1 MVEKVTHDNDLSS
14 LNYSKFVILMIILG
28 TALFF
33 PDYGNTGLPW
43 DLLLLHFYFFAI
55 FIPFLVIFNAARN
68 SNRENPSRVK
78 DQTTRYP
85 DLHPR
90 A

>member
-1 MVEKVTHDNDLSS
+1 MFTLA
-14 LNYSKFVILMIILG
+14 

-33 PDYGNTGLPW
+33 PDYGSDGVPW
-43 DLLLLHFYFFAI
+43 DLYLIHIYFFAI
-55 FIPFLVIFNAARN
+55 FIPFIIIFNAARN
-68 SNRENPSRVK
+68 SDVENPKRIK
-78 DQTTRYP
+78 DDSTRYP

>member
-1 MVEKVTHDNDLSS
+1 MLS
-14 LNYSKFVILMIILG
+14 LA

-33 PDYGNTGLPW
+33 PDYGSNGVPW
-43 DLLLLHFYFFAI
+43 DLFLLHFYFFII
-55 FIPFLVIFNAARN
+55 FVPFLVIFNAAR
-68 SNRENPSRVK
+68 SSDRENPKRIK
-78 DQTTRYP
+78 DNTTTYP

>member
-1 MVEKVTHDNDLSS
+1 MLHT
-14 LNYSKFVILMIILG
+14 IA

-33 PDYGNTGLPW
+33 PDYGSNGVPW
-43 DLLLLHFYFFAI
+43 DLLLLHFYFFI
-55 FIPFLVIFNAARN
+55 LLIPLIVIYNAAR
-68 SNRENPSRVK
+68 SSDRENPNRVK
-78 DQTTRYP
+78 DQNTVYP

>member
-1 MVEKVTHDNDLSS
+1 
-14 LNYSKFVILMIILG
+14 MITLA

-33 PDYGNTGLPW
+33 PDYGNLGLPR

-55 FIPFLVIFNAARN
+55 FIPFIIIFNAAG
-68 SNRENPSRVK
+68 SSDQENPNRLK
-78 DQTTRYP
+78 YQMTRYP

>member
-1 MVEKVTHDNDLSS
+1 MILLS
-14 LNYSKFVILMIILG
+14 

-33 PDYGNTGLPW
+33 PDYGSSGVPW

-55 FIPFLVIFNAARN
+55 AIPLLIIFNAAR
-68 SNRENPSRVK
+68 SSERENPNRVK
-78 DQTTRYP
+78 DETTRYP

>member
-1 MVEKVTHDNDLSS
+1 MFS
-14 LNYSKFVILMIILG
+14 IA

-33 PDYGNTGLPW
+33 PDYGNSDLPW
-43 DLLLLHFYFFAI
+43 DLLLIHFYFFII
-55 FIPFLVIFNAARN
+55 FIPFIAIFNAAKH
-68 SNRENPSRVK
+68 SDRENPNRIK
-78 DQTTRYP
+78 NQTTRFP

>member
-1 MVEKVTHDNDLSS
+1 MSFFL
-14 LNYSKFVILMIILG
+14 

-33 PDYGNTGLPW
+33 PDYGSNGLPW
-43 DLLLLHFYFFAI
+43 DLFLLHFYFFAI
-55 FIPFLVIFNAARN
+55 SIPLTIIYNAARN
-68 SNRENPSRVK
+68 SDRENPNRVK

>member
-1 MVEKVTHDNDLSS
+1 MMLLS
-14 LNYSKFVILMIILG
+14 

-33 PDYGNTGLPW
+33 PDYGSSGVPW

-55 FIPFLVIFNAARN
+55 VIPFLIIFIAARN
-68 SNRENPSRVK
+68 SDRENPNRVK
-78 DQTTRYP
+78 DETTRYP

>member
-1 MVEKVTHDNDLSS
+1 MLP
-14 LNYSKFVILMIILG
+14 LA

-33 PDYGNTGLPW
+33 PDYGSSGVPW
-43 DLLLLHFYFFAI
+43 DLFLLHFYFFAI
-55 FIPFLVIFNAARN
+55 FIPFLVKINAAR
-68 SNRENPSRVK
+68 SSDRENPNRIK
-78 DQTTRYP
+78 DESSRYP

>member
-1 MVEKVTHDNDLSS
+1 MKKPYKKKGSIIKFNEKDSMFSPTA
-14 LNYSKFVILMIILG
+14 

-33 PDYGNTGLPW
+33 PDYGSSGLPW

-55 FIPFLVIFNAARN
+55 TIPFIIIFNAARN
-68 SNRENPSRVK
+68 SDRENPNRVK
-78 DQTTRYP
+78 DETTRYP

>member
-1 MVEKVTHDNDLSS
+1 MYAILRR
-14 LNYSKFVILMIILG
+14 YKFGLMITLA

-33 PDYGNTGLPW
+33 PDYGSSGIPW
-43 DLLLLHFYFFAI
+43 DLFLLHFYFFAI
-55 FIPFLVIFNAARN
+55 FIPFIIIFNAAR
-68 SNRENPSRVK
+68 SSDRENPSRIK
-78 DQTTRYP
+78 DQTTRFP

>member
-1 MVEKVTHDNDLSS
+1 ML
-14 LNYSKFVILMIILG
+14 ILA

-33 PDYGNTGLPW
+33 PDYGSEGVPW
-43 DLLLLHFYFFAI
+43 DLFLLHFYFFII
-55 FIPFLVIFNAARN
+55 FVPLIVIFSAAR
-68 SNRENPSRVK
+68 SSDRENPNRIK
-78 DQTTRYP
+78 DNTTKYP

>member
-1 MVEKVTHDNDLSS
+1 MLP
-14 LNYSKFVILMIILG
+14 LA

-33 PDYGNTGLPW
+33 PDYGNSGVPW
-43 DLLLLHFYFFAI
+43 DLVLLHFYFFAI
-55 FIPFLVIFNAARN
+55 FIPFIIIFNAAR
-68 SNRENPSRVK
+68 SSDRENPNRIK

>member
-1 MVEKVTHDNDLSS
+1 MLTLA
-14 LNYSKFVILMIILG
+14 

-33 PDYGNTGLPW
+33 PDYGNSGVPW
-43 DLLLLHFYFFAI
+43 DLLLLHFYFFII
-55 FIPFLVIFNAARN
+55 FIPVLVIYNAAK
-68 SNRENPSRVK
+68 SSDRENPRRIK
-78 DQTTRYP
+78 NQNTRFP

>member
-1 MVEKVTHDNDLSS
+1 MAQLA
-14 LNYSKFVILMIILG
+14 

-33 PDYGNTGLPW
+33 PDYGDSGVPW
-43 DLLLLHFYFFAI
+43 DLFLLHIYFFAI
-55 FIPFLVIFNAARN
+55 FVPFIIIINAAK
-68 SNRENPSRVK
+68 SSDRENPNRIKS
-78 DQTTRYP
+78 QSTRYP

>member
-1 MVEKVTHDNDLSS
+1 MFS
-14 LNYSKFVILMIILG
+14 LA

-33 PDYGNTGLPW
+33 PDYGDAGLPW
-43 DLLLLHFYFFAI
+43 DLILLNLYFFAI
-55 FIPFLVIFNAARN
+55 FIPFIIIFNALKSSA
-68 SNRENPSRVK
+68 RENPKRINDES
-78 DQTTRYP
+78 TRYP

>member
-1 MVEKVTHDNDLSS
+1 MLP
-14 LNYSKFVILMIILG
+14 LA

-33 PDYGNTGLPW
+33 PVRQMSGVPW
-43 DLLLLHFYFFAI
+43 DLVLLHFYFFAI
-55 FIPFLVIFNAARN
+55 FIPFLVIFNAAR
-68 SNRENPSRVK
+68 SSDRENPNRIK
-78 DQTTRYP
+78 DESSRYP

>member
-1 MVEKVTHDNDLSS
+1 MPQ
-14 LNYSKFVILMIILG
+14 FA

-33 PDYGNTGLPW
+33 PDYGSSGVPW
-43 DLLLLHFYFFAI
+43 DLYLIHFYFFI
-55 FIPFLVIFNAARN
+55 IIIPFLVIFNAAR
-68 SNRENPSRVK
+68 SSDAENLNRVK
-78 DQTTRYP
+78 DESTKYP

>member
-1 MVEKVTHDNDLSS
+1 MYL
-14 LNYSKFVILMIILG
+14 LA

-33 PDYGNTGLPW
+33 PDYGISGVPW
-43 DLLLLHFYFFAI
+43 DLLLLHFYFFVI
-55 FIPFLVIFNAARN
+55 FIPFLIIYNAARN
-68 SNRENPSRVK
+68 SDRENPRRIK
-78 DQTTRYP
+78 DQNTRYP

>member
-1 MVEKVTHDNDLSS
+1 MHPLA
-14 LNYSKFVILMIILG
+14 

-33 PDYGNTGLPW
+33 PAYGSTGVQW
-43 DLLLLHFYFFAI
+43 DLVLLHFYFFAI
-55 FIPFLVIFNAARN
+55 FIPFAVIFNAAR
-68 SNRENPSRVK
+68 SSDRENPNRIK
-78 DQTTRYP
+78 DESSRYP

>member
-1 MVEKVTHDNDLSS
+1 MLP
-14 LNYSKFVILMIILG
+14 FA

-33 PDYGNTGLPW
+33 PDYGSNGVPW
-43 DLLLLHFYFFAI
+43 DLFLLHFYFFI
-55 FIPFLVIFNAARN
+55 VFVPFAVVFNAAR
-68 SNRENPSRVK
+68 SSDRENPNRVK
-78 DQTTRYP
+78 DNSTKYP

>member
-1 MVEKVTHDNDLSS
+1 MN
-14 LNYSKFVILMIILG
+14 FIA

-33 PDYGNTGLPW
+33 PDYGNSGLPW
-43 DLLLLHFYFFAI
+43 DLLLLHFYFFI
-55 FIPFLVIFNAARN
+55 VTIPLIVIFNAARN
-68 SNRENPSRVK
+68 SEIENPNRIKNES
-78 DQTTRYP
+78 TRYP

>member
-1 MVEKVTHDNDLSS
+1 ML
-14 LNYSKFVILMIILG
+14 ILA

-33 PDYGNTGLPW
+33 PDYGSEGVPW
-43 DLLLLHFYFFAI
+43 DLFLLHFYFFII
-55 FIPFLVIFNAARN
+55 FVPLIVIFSAAR
-68 SNRENPSRVK
+68 SSDRENPDRVK
-78 DQTTRYP
+78 DNTTKYP

>member
-1 MVEKVTHDNDLSS
+1 MLS
-14 LNYSKFVILMIILG
+14 LA

-33 PDYGNTGLPW
+33 PDYGSDGIPW
-43 DLLLLHFYFFAI
+43 DLFLLHFYFFI
-55 FIPFLVIFNAARN
+55 ILVPFLVVFNAAR
-68 SNRENPSRVK
+68 SSDKENPNRIK
-78 DQTTRYP
+78 DNSTKFP

>member
-1 MVEKVTHDNDLSS
+1 MYTLA
-14 LNYSKFVILMIILG
+14 

-33 PDYGNTGLPW
+33 FDYGTSGVPW
-43 DLLLLHFYFFAI
+43 DLVLLHFYFFTI
-55 FIPFLVIFNAARN
+55 FIPLVVIYIAVTN
-68 SNRENPSRVK
+68 SDRENPNKVK
-78 DQTTRYP
+78 EQSNSYP

>member
-1 MVEKVTHDNDLSS
+1 MVI
-14 LNYSKFVILMIILG
+14 FA

-43 DLLLLHFYFFAI
+43 DLILLHFYFFSI
-55 FIPFLVIFNAARN
+55 FIPVVVIFNAAR
-68 SNRENPSRVK
+68 SSDRENPSRIK
-78 DQTTRYP
+78 DQSTIYP

>member
-1 MVEKVTHDNDLSS
+1 MNP
-14 LNYSKFVILMIILG
+14 FA

-33 PDYGNTGLPW
+33 PDYGNMGVPW
-43 DLLLLHFYFFAI
+43 DLILLHLYFFAI
-55 FIPFLVIFNAARN
+55 FIPFFIIYNAAR
-68 SNRENPSRVK
+68 SSDRENPTRIK
-78 DQTTRYP
+78 DQSTRYP

>member
-1 MVEKVTHDNDLSS
+1 MLFFS
-14 LNYSKFVILMIILG
+14 

-33 PDYGNTGLPW
+33 PDYGSNGVPW
-43 DLLLLHFYFFAI
+43 DLYLLHFFFFAI
-55 FIPFLVIFNAARN
+55 LIPFLIIYNAARN
-68 SNRENPSRVK
+68 SDIENPGRIK
-78 DQTTRYP
+78 DQSTRFP

>member
-1 MVEKVTHDNDLSS
+1 M
-14 LNYSKFVILMIILG
+14 FFFA

-33 PDYGNTGLPW
+33 PDYGSGGVPW
-43 DLLLLHFYFFAI
+43 DLFLLHFYFF
-55 FIPFLVIFNAARN
+55 VIFVPFIIVFSAAR
-68 SNRENPSRVK
+68 SSDKENPNRIK
-78 DQTTRYP
+78 DNTTKYP